1 MDVDFV
7 LKASFRGVFV
17 YWMGVLFLVG
27 NEFSDVC
34 LSHCC
39 SLGACVYITCRIY
52 IYIHIHALT
61 PALSHETVVRGLF
74 CWELFLERL
83 RLGPLSSGLG

>member
-1 MDVDFV
+1 MIFLLDVDFV

-27 NEFSDVC
+27 NESSDVC

-39 SLGACVYITCRIY
+39 SLGVCVCIY
-52 IYIHIHALT
+52 NM
-61 PALSHETVVRGLF
+61 
-74 CWELFLERL
+74 
-83 RLGPLSSGLG
+83 